1 MNITSDSTVVDM
13 VKGCTLEFATYPHHP
28 CQPKEINFSSREC
41 LAIKIELQRLL
52 DKGIIIPSEHET
64 CEFISTIFVRPKA
77 KENVTDTVNI
87 FQDLGFTIHPEK
99 SILVPTRTLTFLGF
113 ILDSHFMRISL
124 TAGKADSLK
133 AAAQALHLRKSP
145 TIREVA
151 EVIGKMVASFPGVQL
166 GPLYY
171 RQLENDKIK
180 ALRENY
186 GNFDTPMVISGTAR
200 ADLKWWINNIQTS
213 YNPFMWPLQLWS

>member
-13 VKGCTLEFATYPHHP
+13 VKGCTLEFATYPHQP

-87 FQDLGFTIHPEK
+87 FQGL
-99 SILVPTRTLTFLGF
+99 ILLFFLPTAFV
-113 ILDSHFMRISL
+113 
-124 TAGKADSLK
+124 
-133 AAAQALHLRKSP
+133 LHRLVLLRKK
-145 TIREVA
+145 EY
-151 EVIGKMVASFPGVQL
+151 L
-166 GPLYY
+166 
-171 RQLENDKIK
+171 
-180 ALRENY
+180 
-186 GNFDTPMVISGTAR
+186 
-200 ADLKWWINNIQTS
+200 
-213 YNPFMWPLQLWS
+213 